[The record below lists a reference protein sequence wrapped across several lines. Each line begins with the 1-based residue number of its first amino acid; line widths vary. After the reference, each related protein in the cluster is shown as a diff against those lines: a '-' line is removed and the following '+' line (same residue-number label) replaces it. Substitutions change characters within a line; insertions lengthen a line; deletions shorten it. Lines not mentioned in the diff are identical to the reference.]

1 SQFLQFYI
9 THVFQSLLFFE
20 KSDNTTVISLS
31 TLVLSDSLRQF
42 ASIAQTYADYLTGGT
57 RSLGSL
63 ESSNSCTVNWFTPDT
78 AFAVY
83 SQFIQLD
90 ENRDGLVDWKEL
102 AKYDDNGLNT
112 VFTRNVITMSSN
124 GNGLNYL
131 LFLQFAIAYHHL
143 HLPKAQHII
152 FNYLDKQQQGYIT
165 AAALLEYYQES
176 VSKIQKIDNTLV
188 LSAADLV
195 RELYDMIHPKQQN

>member
-1 SQFLQFYI
+1 PVVSILTSQFLQFYI

-90 ENRDGLVDWKEL
+90 ENRDG
-102 AKYDDNGLNT
+102 
-112 VFTRNVITMSSN
+112 
-124 GNGLNYL
+124 
-131 LFLQFAIAYHHL
+131 
-143 HLPKAQHII
+143 
-152 FNYLDKQQQGYIT
+152 
-165 AAALLEYYQES
+165 
-176 VSKIQKIDNTLV
+176 
-188 LSAADLV
+188 
-195 RELYDMIHPKQQN
+195 

>member
-1 SQFLQFYI
+1 M
-9 THVFQSLLFFE
+9 FQSLLFFE

-102 AKYDDNGLNT
+102 AKY
-112 VFTRNVITMSSN
+112 
-124 GNGLNYL
+124 GN
-131 LFLQFAIAYHHL
+131 
-143 HLPKAQHII
+143 
-152 FNYLDKQQQGYIT
+152 
-165 AAALLEYYQES
+165 
-176 VSKIQKIDNTLV
+176 
-188 LSAADLV
+188 
-195 RELYDMIHPKQQN
+195 